1 MHVSTDVQAHRNAQV
16 MMGVGVLGLLA
27 ALGWLLL
34 ASEPFP
40 MWLIIAGGGLMFL
53 GVGASLRRGPG

>member
-1 MHVSTDVQAHRNAQV
+1 MHVSNDVQMHRNGRV
-16 MMGVGVLGLLA
+16 MMIVGVLGLLA

-53 GVGASLRRGPG
+53 GVGASIGSEGR

>member
-1 MHVSTDVQAHRNAQV
+1 MHRNGRV
-16 MMGVGVLGLLA
+16 MMVVGIVGLLA

-53 GVGASLRRGPG
+53 GVGASIGREGR